1 MPLYSLLTAVVCGEN
16 TSSSMDPLVF
26 LKLPMDVG
34 CCEEEVFLGAV
45 TLSVPSFA
53 NDEIIDSGLT
63 PEGKENRCSN
73 CLDTKLPPVSVCVS
87 CLARMTST
95 SPSVLTLNSSGCKAK
110 KNGQKRSFKN
120 PFLQSGITAHVPT

>member
-1 MPLYSLLTAVVCGEN
+1 MVCGEN

-26 LKLPMDVG
+26 LKLPMEAG
-34 CCEEEVFLGAV
+34 FCEEDEVFLGAV
-45 TLSVPSFA
+45 TLSVPSLA

-87 CLARMTST
+87 CLARMTNT
-95 SPSVLTLNSSGCKAK
+95 SPSVLTLNSSGCK
-110 KNGQKRSFKN
+110 KR
-120 PFLQSGITAHVPT
+120 